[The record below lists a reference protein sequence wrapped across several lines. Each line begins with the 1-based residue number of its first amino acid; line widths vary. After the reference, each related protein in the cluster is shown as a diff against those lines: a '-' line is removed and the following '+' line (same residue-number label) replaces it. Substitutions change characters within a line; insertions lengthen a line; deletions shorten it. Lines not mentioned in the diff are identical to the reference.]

1 MPFIIDGH
9 NLVPKAGFNLAD
21 IDVENDLV
29 RELQE
34 FSRIRQTSIEVYFDG
49 GLPGFPTRR
58 KFGNVTIFFIR
69 KGRTSKDAN
78 KADEAIER
86 RLLKL
91 GKTARNWVVVSSDH
105 RVITAAREAHART
118 LMKNYFMSRK
128 EFMMV
133 RRIFSSYSDYID
145 ESNFIG
151 INLDHIKFPM
161 NFCIPMFQF
170 G

>member
-118 LMKNYFMSRK
+118 LTSDEFSRFMRSAAEQHSIDSGSDVNLSPDDVSMWLK
-128 EFMMV
+128 EFGE
-133 RRIFSSYSDYID
+133 D
-145 ESNFIG
+145 
-151 INLDHIKFPM
+151 
-161 NFCIPMFQF
+161 
-170 G
+170 